1 MNNLRKFATE
11 ADYSAATLN
20 YPAVSWVVSGDTLHY
35 DLSGDTPTPSA
46 PAIKIAFTM
55 DECGN
60 GKEMHVEG
68 NGDMI
73 NNNIVSA
80 ITVNGDEIAI
90 AGSMTAIEMEAD
102 TDYLIEYSLSG
113 DVTDIGYAFYL
124 TTPWGCASEAI
135 YYDIL
140 FPEQVTNIG
149 TIHSDQVYNIIILA
163 ETPPTIS
170 WDNSSAGQ
178 HYIYVPDEAVN
189 TYKSSWA
196 SVLLDDKVKPLSE
209 YEGNIPLS

>member
-46 PAIKIAFTM
+46 PAIKIAFAM

-73 NNNIVSA
+73 NNGFVTA
-80 ITVNGDEIAI
+80 ITVNDVELTLSS
-90 AGSMTAIEMEAD
+90 SMLAIELEAN
-102 TDYLIEYSLSG
+102 TDYLIEYYLSNNATY
-113 DVTDIGYAFYL
+113 DNGYFFIE
-124 TTPWGCASEAI
+124 TPWGCASSTI
-135 YYDIL
+135 SYDML
-140 FPEQVTNIG
+140 FPSQIEHIG
-149 TIHSDQVYNIIILA
+149 GLNEKCISKLIVEAT
-163 ETPPTIS
+163 TPPYIYLS
-170 WDNSSAGQ
+170 GSDFVGQ
-178 HYIYVPDEAVN
+178 IYVPDSAVN
-189 TYKSSWA
+189 TYKTDENWSGFA
-196 SVLLDDKVKPLSE
+196 SAIHPISE
-209 YEGNIPLS
+209 YSGNIPV